1 MKFKI
6 DENLPIEVA
15 DLLSQAGY
23 DAAAVIEQALGG
35 HPDGDIAAV
44 CQREQRALVTIDTD
58 FADIR
63 AYPPRLYAGLI
74 VLRLKQQDKPTV
86 LQLIAKILPTLA
98 SEPLAGQLWIVE
110 ERRIRIR
117 T

>member
-6 DENLPIEVA
+6 DENLPVEVA
-15 DLLSQAGY
+15 EMLSQAGH
-23 DAAAVIEQALGG
+23 DAATVIAQTLGG
-35 HPDGDIAAV
+35 HPDSDIAAV

-74 VLRLKQQDKPTV
+74 VLRLKQQDKPAV
-86 LQLIAKILPTLA
+86 LQVMARVLPTLA
-98 SEPLAGQLWIVE
+98 TEPLTGQLWIVE
-110 ERRIRIR
+110 ERRIRVR
-117 T
+117 G

>member
-6 DENLPIEVA
+6 DENLPSEVA

-23 DAAAVIEQALGG
+23 DTATVIGQALGG
-35 HPDGDIAAV
+35 HPDADIATV

-63 AYPPRLYAGLI
+63 AYPPRLFAGLI
-74 VLRLKQQDKPTV
+74 VLRLKQQDKLAV
-86 LQLIAKILPTLA
+86 LQVITKILPTLTT
-98 SEPLAGQLWIVE
+98 EPLAGQLWIVE

-117 T
+117 G